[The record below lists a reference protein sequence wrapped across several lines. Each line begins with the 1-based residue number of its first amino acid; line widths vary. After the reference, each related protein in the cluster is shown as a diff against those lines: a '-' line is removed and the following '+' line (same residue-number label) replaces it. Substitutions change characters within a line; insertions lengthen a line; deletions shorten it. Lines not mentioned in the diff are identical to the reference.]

1 MRPVFIYLLIFF
13 SVLCMA
19 TSSIIIRFSA
29 APAMIIAL
37 YRVVFTAGLAAL
49 LGSRDIFPNIKK
61 MPRRD
66 FILIIIAG
74 FFLALH
80 FAFWISSL
88 NYTSIPSSVLFTN
101 LQEIFVL
108 LFSIF
113 ILREKM
119 KQQVIA
125 GIIVAVLGSSLI
137 AGGDLGSGRIYGDM
151 LALLSGFFV
160 AVYFIIG
167 RYVRVRV
174 DVWPYT
180 SMVALVAVLVLLP
193 ASALAGL
200 PLVSYPPRE
209 WILFLL
215 LALGPGLA
223 GHGILNWALKYV
235 KAPIVAVSILG
246 ESVGASILAFLV
258 FGELLLWYQM
268 IGGVL
273 ILLGIYVAAVNEARS
288 GEQHLRR
295 KTEDRK
301 RRVENGGRK
310 TENVGD

>member
-1 MRPVFIYLLIFF
+1 MGHETGFYICFDFLFR
-13 SVLCMA
+13 
-19 TSSIIIRFSA
+19 
-29 APAMIIAL
+29 AL
-37 YRVVFTAGLAAL
+37 YGHIIYYYKVFHRARHDNCPLSRSFHCWPGSPAGKPGYLSQYQEDA
-49 LGSRDIFPNIKK
+49 P
-61 MPRRD
+61 PD

-101 LQEIFVL
+101 LQVIFVL

-200 PLVSYPPRE
+200 PLLSYPPRE
-209 WILFLL
+209 WILFFL

-288 GEQHLRR
+288 GEQLLKRKTEDGRR
-295 KTEDRK
+295 KTE
-301 RRVENGGRK
+301 GG
-310 TENVGD
+310 ECW